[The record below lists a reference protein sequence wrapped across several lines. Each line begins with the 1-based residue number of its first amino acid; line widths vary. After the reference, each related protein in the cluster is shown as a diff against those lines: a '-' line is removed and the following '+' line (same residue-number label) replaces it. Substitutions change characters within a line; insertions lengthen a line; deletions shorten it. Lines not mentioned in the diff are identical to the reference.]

1 MADELEVW
9 TKMSLPCEKYHSSA
23 CEFFWRNMSRIW
35 RSIRSSV
42 VCCMKGSSSGSNP
55 SSFTI
60 MTAVSWAIAVS
71 FSSSSQVCSLS

>member
-35 RSIRSSV
+35 RSICSSV
-42 VCCMKGSSSGSNP
+42 VCCMKGSSSGSKP
-55 SSFTI
+55 SSLTI
-60 MTAVSWAIAVS
+60 MTAVSWVMLASRRLSIQA
-71 FSSSSQVCSLS
+71 CSLS